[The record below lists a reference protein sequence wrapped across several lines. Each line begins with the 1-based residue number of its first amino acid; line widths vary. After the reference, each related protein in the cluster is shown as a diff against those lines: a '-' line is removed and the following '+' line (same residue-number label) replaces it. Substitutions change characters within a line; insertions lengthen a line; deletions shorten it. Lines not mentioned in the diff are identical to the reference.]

1 MLSQN
6 PREAL
11 KDQQWEQTETSQ
23 RKKHDPKAKKEKKCR
38 KFKSTVF
45 PRIIAGGN

>member
-6 PREAL
+6 PRKAL

-23 RKKHDPKAKKEKKCR
+23 RKKRALKTKKEKNVESLKVLY
-38 KFKSTVF
+38 FLE
-45 PRIIAGGN
+45 